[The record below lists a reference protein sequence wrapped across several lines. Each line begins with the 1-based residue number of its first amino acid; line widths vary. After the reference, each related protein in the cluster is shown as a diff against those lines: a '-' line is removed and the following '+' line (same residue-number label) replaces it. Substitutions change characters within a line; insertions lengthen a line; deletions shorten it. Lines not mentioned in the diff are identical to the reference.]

1 MGFYEVVIMK
11 SFLKKLNKYKYPYL
25 FLAPTI
31 ILLFVFS
38 IIPILL
44 ALGIS
49 FTDMNLKGLADYSNI
64 DFVGIKNYLKLF
76 NDKSFLQALYNTAF
90 YVVVGV
96 PLVIV
101 FSLGIAILLNY
112 GTNFLFRFARMLYYA
127 PAITNIVAVAVIWGY
142 LYNNSYGLL
151 NQVLGFFGVPSI
163 PWLLNSKW
171 AKLSLIILAVW
182 KAIGM
187 NMLIFLAALKGIPKS
202 YYEAAEI
209 DGANGWQ
216 KLISIT
222 IPLLSFSVFFVTI
235 TTLIG
240 WIQFFEEPMVMTK
253 GGPLNSTLSL
263 ALLIYQNGFKN
274 SNFGYAAAGSFV
286 LFAIIMI
293 ATAVQFKTKKKTV
306 EY

>member
-1 MGFYEVVIMK
+1 MK
-11 SFLKKLNKYKYPYL
+11 QFLRKLNRYKYPYL

-38 IIPILL
+38 IIPIFA

-49 FTDMNLKGLADYSNI
+49 FTNMNLKGLANFSNI
-64 DFVGIKNYLKLF
+64 SFIGIGNYLALF
-76 NDKSFLQALYNTAF
+76 KDDSFLQALYNTAF
-90 YVVVGV
+90 YVVIGV

-101 FSLGIAILLNY
+101 FSLGIALLLNY
-112 GTNFLFRFARMLYYA
+112 GTSFIFRFARMLYYA
-127 PAITNIVAVAVIWGY
+127 PAITNIVAVAVVWGY
-142 LYNNSYGLL
+142 LYNNSYGLFNYIL
-151 NQVLGFFGVPSI
+151 QIFGVSPI
-163 PWLLNSKW
+163 PWLLDAKW
-171 AKLSLIILAVW
+171 AKLSLILLAVW

-187 NMLIFLAALKGIPKS
+187 NMLIFLAALKGIPKT

-209 DGANGWQ
+209 DGANRWQ
-216 KLISIT
+216 KLKSIT
-222 IPLLSFSVFFVTI
+222 LPLLSFSIFFVTI

-286 LFAIIMI
+286 LFIIIMI
-293 ATAVQFKTKKKTV
+293 ATAIQFKLKKRTV

>member
-1 MGFYEVVIMK
+1 MK